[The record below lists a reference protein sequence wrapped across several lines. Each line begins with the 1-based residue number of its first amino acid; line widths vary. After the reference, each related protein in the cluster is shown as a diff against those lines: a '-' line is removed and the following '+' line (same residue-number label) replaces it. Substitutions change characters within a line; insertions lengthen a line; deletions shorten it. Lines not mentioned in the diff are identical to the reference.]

1 MSKPSDDLGS
11 LLSQFDE
18 VAIPRRGD
26 LLRGIVIEV
35 GPQGLVVDLALKRD
49 GVVPLS
55 DLQNLPSEESLL
67 KAGDEVAVMVVE
79 PVDSDGNLA
88 VSISQARESDDWQ
101 RARRLMEDDAII
113 EATPSGCNRGGI
125 IVAFGRLRGFV
136 PASHLS
142 ELPRGIDEEGRLA
155 FLEGIVGRSM
165 PFKVIEVDPKR
176 RRLVL
181 SERKA
186 IRQWRQQQ
194 KAKIIETLEVGDVLK
209 GVVTSLREFG
219 AFVNIG
225 GADGLIHISE
235 LAWRHVDDLG
245 EVLSV
250 GQDLEAIV
258 ISLDK
263 RAARIGLSLKRLEAN
278 PWDDG
283 AKDIS
288 SGQIMNGTVTCTT
301 SAGTF
306 ILVDGGIEGL
316 LPQTQGGHRPG
327 KGDQIQVRV
336 AALDLDRQRLVLEWI
351 DRPDDEVGEEQE
363 ASGQNGMDVEMDG
376 R

>member
-1 MSKPSDDLGS
+1 MPKPPDDLDS
-11 LLSQFDE
+11 LLSKYDE
-18 VAIPRRGD
+18 VAMPRRGD

-35 GPQGLVVDLALKRD
+35 GPQGLVIDLALKRD

-55 DLQNLPSEESLL
+55 DLQKLPPEEALL
-67 KAGDEVAVMVVE
+67 KAGDELAVMVVD
-79 PVDSDGNLA
+79 PVDPDGNLV
-88 VSISQARESDDWQ
+88 VSVSQARESEDWL
-101 RARRLMEDDAII
+101 RARRLMEEDAII
-113 EATPSGCNRGGI
+113 EVAPCGCNRGGI
-125 IVAFGRLRGFV
+125 IVPFGRLRGFV

-142 ELPRGIDEEGRLA
+142 ELPRGSDEEGRYT
-155 FLEGIVGRSM
+155 FLESTVGRRM

-194 KAKIIETLEVGDVLK
+194 KTKIIETLEVGDVRK

-219 AFVNIG
+219 AFVDIG

-235 LAWRHVDDLG
+235 MAWHHVDDPS
-245 EVLSV
+245 EVLTI
-250 GQDLEAIV
+250 GQEIQTMV
-258 ISLDK
+258 IGLDK
-263 RAARIGLSLKRLEAN
+263 RAARIGLSLKRLEDN
-278 PWDDG
+278 PWEVC

-288 SGQIMNGTVTCTT
+288 PGQIMSGTISCTS

-306 ILVDGGIEGL
+306 VHVDAGVEGL
-316 LPQTQGGHRPG
+316 LRLSKESRIPG
-327 KGDQIQVRV
+327 KGEKIQVRV
-336 AALDLDRQRLVLEWI
+336 MSLDLERERLDLEWI
-351 DRPDDEVGEEQE
+351 DQPEADEVGREMP
-363 ASGQNGMDVEMDG
+363 SKNGMEAEGEG

>member
-1 MSKPSDDLGS
+1 MSKPSDDLGT
-11 LLSQFDE
+11 LLSQLDE
-18 VAIPRRGD
+18 VAMPRRGD

-55 DLQNLPSEESLL
+55 DLQKLPSEESLL
-67 KAGDEVAVMVVE
+67 KAGDEVAVMVID
-79 PVDSDGNLA
+79 PVDPDGNLA
-88 VSISQARESDDWQ
+88 VSVSQARESDDWQ
-101 RARRLMEDDAII
+101 RARQLMDDDAII
-113 EATPSGCNRGGI
+113 EAMPSGSNRGGI
-125 IVAFGRLRGFV
+125 IVTFGRLRGFV

-142 ELPRGIDEEGRLA
+142 ELPRGIDEEGRRA
-155 FLEGIVGRSM
+155 FLESIVGRSM

-181 SERKA
+181 SERQA
-186 IRQWRQQQ
+186 IRQWRQEQ

-225 GADGLIHISE
+225 GADGLVHISE
-235 LAWRHVDDLG
+235 LAWRHVDDPG

-250 GQDLEAIV
+250 GQELETMV
-258 ISLDK
+258 IGLDK
-263 RAARIGLSLKRLEAN
+263 RAARIGLSLKRLKAN

-283 AKDIS
+283 VKDIS
-288 SGQIMNGTVTCTT
+288 SGQVTSGTVSCTT

-306 ILVDGGIEGL
+306 IMLDGGIEGL
-316 LPQTQGGHRPG
+316 LPQAQGGQVPG

-351 DRPDDEVGEEQE
+351 DQPDDEVGEL
-363 ASGQNGMDVEMDG
+363 
-376 R
+376 

>member
-18 VAIPRRGD
+18 VAMPRRGD

-35 GPQGLVVDLALKRD
+35 SPKGLVIDLALKRD
-49 GVVPLS
+49 GVVPES
-55 DLQNLPSEESLL
+55 DLQKLSPDESLP

-79 PVDSDGNLA
+79 PVDPDGNLA
-88 VSISQARESDDWQ
+88 VSISQARESEDWL
-101 RARRLMEDDAII
+101 RARQLMEEDTII
-113 EATPSGCNRGGI
+113 ETAPSGCNRGGV
-125 IVAFGRLRGFV
+125 IVPFGRLRGFV

-142 ELPRGIDEEGRLA
+142 ELPRGIDEDGRLA
-155 FLEGIVGRSM
+155 FLESTVGRTL

-186 IRQWRQQQ
+186 IRQYRQQQ
-194 KAKIIETLEVGDVLK
+194 KAKIIDTLKVGDVRK

-219 AFVNIG
+219 AFVDIG

-235 LAWRHVDDLG
+235 MAWRHVDDPG
-245 EVLSV
+245 EILSV
-250 GQDLEAIV
+250 GQDVETMV
-258 ISLDK
+258 IGLDR
-263 RAARIGLSLKRLEAN
+263 RAARIGLSLKRLQEN
-278 PWDDG
+278 PWSTG
-283 AKDIS
+283 AEGIS
-288 SGQIMNGTVTCTT
+288 PGQLMSGTVSCTS

-306 ILVDGGIEGL
+306 VQVDGGIEGL
-316 LPQTQGGHRPG
+316 LRLTSEMRIPG
-327 KGDQIQVRV
+327 KGEQIQVRV
-336 AALDLDRQRLVLEWI
+336 ISLDLERERLDLEW
-351 DRPDDEVGEEQE
+351 GEQVEEIEPGEQE
-363 ASGQNGMDVEMDG
+363 NPDENEMTDEAEG